1 MHEEVPEE
9 LKKFLRE
16 NHILLKLLIYESY
29 LYKLLRYFKIIYIY
43 HITVM
48 QKLNNRLA
56 LFLHSLQIGRLIWR
70 LHFSSCIHTLFY
82 KGYE

>member
-56 LFLHSLQIGRLIWR
+56 LFLHSLQIGLIWR